1 MTEKQTKRTKKLRW
15 LVFFALLLI
24 FSVWGLFT
32 SEPKNMTYAP
42 SGAVYAEEA
51 AKAAENIDF
60 ADVAWMITASGL
72 VMLMTP
78 GLSLFYGGMV
88 RPKNVIST
96 MVQSIVSIG
105 LVSVLWV
112 VVGFSLAFGNSWHG
126 LIGNPWQFFMFQNVG
141 ASPNGIGSEIKMSDY
156 VPVTRIDGAVVPD
169 TTFDAAKLAGG
180 ESVSVVSAQDAAQAA
195 NGGKIAEECV
205 ITATKTGNRFFNYG
219 VLGLSIPLVLYALFQ
234 MKFAIITPALITGS
248 FAERV
253 HFSGYLVFMTLFT
266 IFIYAPLA
274 HWTWHPDGLL
284 AWMGVR
290 DFAGGIVVHASSGVA
305 ALAGALYLGRRVEPG
320 EHSPANIP
328 LVLLGACL
336 LWFGWFGFN
345 GGSFLRADAGAVKAF
360 LNTNTASAAAMLT
373 WFLLDAVLGRK
384 PSAMGVAVGAVAG
397 LVGITP
403 CAGWVTAGV
412 ALFIGTFIAIVCN
425 TMVHW
430 RAQHPKLDDALD
442 VFSTHGVG
450 GIVGTIL
457 TGFFV
462 GVLVEHG
469 GAMAF
474 WMHVLGISL
483 VFVYSFVVSLLLYW
497 VTDKLVNMRVSAAH
511 ERLGLDRSQHGEHYG
526 IVYEDDEHELRES
539 AEAAKAARAAY
550 VESAA
555 ASNEKI

>member
-1 MTEKQTKRTKKLRW
+1 MTAEQIKRVKRFRW
-15 LVFFALLLI
+15 IGMFGLLLI

-32 SEPKNMTYAP
+32 TEPRDLTYSP
-42 SGAVYAEEA
+42 DGAVYTDAE
-51 AKAAENIDF
+51 AESAVNINF

-105 LVSVLWV
+105 LVSVIWV
-112 VVGFSLAFGNSWHG
+112 VIGFSLAFGDSWHG
-126 LIGNPWQFFMFQNVG
+126 LIGNPFQFFMFQNVG
-141 ASPNGIGSEIKMSDY
+141 ASPNGIGSAVEIADY
-156 VPVTRIDGAVVPD
+156 VPVQKTESGSWVKA
-169 TTFDAAKLAGG
+169 
-180 ESVSVVSAQDAAQAA
+180 ESVDLATLQDGQSAYAAPAAEMAADGTFTDEVVIS
-195 NGGKIAEECV
+195 
-205 ITATKTGNRFFNYG
+205 ATKKGVSFINYAA
-219 VLGLSIPLVLYALFQ
+219 LGLTIPLVLYALFQ

-248 FAERV
+248 FAERI

-266 IFIYAPLA
+266 LFVYAPLA

-284 AWMGVR
+284 AWMGVH

-345 GGSFLRADAGAVKAF
+345 GGSFLCADAGAAKAF

-373 WFLLDAVLGRK
+373 WFLWDAVLGRK

-403 CAGWVTAGV
+403 CAGWVTVGTS
-412 ALFIGTFIAIVCN
+412 LFIGTFIALVCN

-430 RAQHPKLDDALD
+430 RARHPDIDDALD

-462 GVLVEHG
+462 GVMVEHG
-469 GAMAF
+469 GATAF
-474 WMHVLGISL
+474 WMHVLGVVI
-483 VFVYSFVVSLLLYW
+483 VFVYSFVVSLILYW
-497 VTDKLVNMRVSAAH
+497 VTDCLVHLRVSTAH
-511 ERLGLDRSQHGEHYG
+511 EREGLDLSQHGEHYA
-526 IVYEDDEHELRES
+526 IVYDDDEEHELRECQ
-539 AEAAKAARAAY
+539 EVK
-550 VESAA
+550 
-555 ASNEKI
+555 N

>member
-1 MTEKQTKRTKKLRW
+1 MTADQIKRVKKLRW
-15 LVFFALLLI
+15 LVMFLLLLV

-32 SEPKNMTYAP
+32 SEPKDLTYSP
-42 SGAVYAEEA
+42 SGAVFSAESEA
-51 AKAAENIDF
+51 SAENISF
-60 ADVAWMITASGL
+60 ADVAWMITASAL

-78 GLSLFYGGMV
+78 GLSFFYGGMV

-96 MVQSIVSIG
+96 MVQSVVSIG

-112 VVGFSLAFGNSWHG
+112 VVGFSLAFGDSWHG
-126 LIGNPWQFFMFQNVG
+126 LIGNPRQFFMFQNVG
-141 ASPNGIGSEIKMSDY
+141 ASPLGIGSEIKMNDY
-156 VPVTRIDGAVVPD
+156 VPVTFVEGKYVKDANLNVASLKDGERLPVVRAA
-169 TTFDAAKLAGG
+169 DAAADGSIH
-180 ESVSVVSAQDAAQAA
+180 ED
-195 NGGKIAEECV
+195 CV
-205 ITATKTGNRFFNYG
+205 ITVTKNGKRFMNYG
-219 VLGLSIPLVLYALFQ
+219 ALGLTIPLVLYALFQ

-274 HWTWHPDGLL
+274 HWTWHPDGIL
-284 AWMGVR
+284 AWMGVH

-345 GGSFLRADAGAVKAF
+345 GGSFLHADAGAVKAF
-360 LNTNTASAAAMLT
+360 LNTNTASASAMLT
-373 WFLLDAVLGRK
+373 WFLYDAVRGRK
-384 PSAMGVAVGAVAG
+384 PSAMGVAVGCVAG

-412 ALFIGTFIAIVCN
+412 AVFIGTFIAIVCN

-430 RAQHPKLDDALD
+430 RARHPGIDDALD

-457 TGFFV
+457 TGYFV

-469 GAMAF
+469 GAHAF
-474 WMHVLGISL
+474 WMHVLGVAL
-483 VFVYSFVVSLLLYW
+483 VFAYSFIVSLFLYW

-526 IVYEDDEHELRES
+526 ILYEDDEHEIR
-539 AEAAKAARAAY
+539 
-550 VESAA
+550 ESAA
-555 ASNEKI
+555 AASAASVNDAK